1 MNTGDRI
8 KALRLQKGLTQ
19 QELADLSGIS
29 LRSIQRIERGEV
41 SPRSHS
47 LKELGKALETDLT
60 ELLIQASESA
70 SFSNSNKPSK
80 MQNLP
85 FLAQLIRKSSL
96 PLLALSFILASY
108 WGLEKLIPAP
118 SDSGSIAVQTI
129 NCGSDTE
136 CDIELTK
143 KSPDGKILWQKTFG
157 GTSYDKASSVIQT
170 PDQGYLIVGS
180 TSSFGKGNYDVL
192 LIKVNA
198 DGNLVWQQTYGE
210 FFNEYGYS
218 AFSISAGEG
227 FEIEGTQQTCTTE
240 NVSNDCKD
248 LVWKFR
254 IDHEGKIQS

>member
-47 LKELGKALETDLT
+47 LKELGKALEMDLA
-60 ELLIQASESA
+60 ELLIQTSESP
-70 SFSNSNKPSK
+70 SFSTSKKPSK

-96 PLLALSFILASY
+96 PLLALSLIFASY
-108 WGLEKLIPAP
+108 WGLEKLIPAS

-218 AFSISAGEG
+218 ASSISSGKG

-248 LVWKFR
+248 LVWKFQ
-254 IDHEGKIQS
+254 IDEEGKILS